1 MEISAFGYLG
11 ESAVLGDT
19 HNHVMKTLCSA
30 VVGTVALV
38 VLLNNVSS
46 APVSRRTAEASK
58 KVNF

>member
-11 ESAVLGDT
+11 ESVVLGDI

-38 VLLNNVSS
+38 ILLNGVSS
-46 APVSRRTAEASK
+46 APVLRRTAEANK

>member
-11 ESAVLGDT
+11 ESAVLGDN

-38 VLLNNVSS
+38 VLLNGVSS
-46 APVSRRTAEASK
+46 APVSRTTAEANK